1 MTSEQRPE
9 WWRRILSYEVRRKN
23 VSDRGNEKCGHLEW
37 EGAWGAPL
45 RQLGQ
50 ALTVQYQ
57 SHREANQGS
66 LEDSPA
72 SFQCPFFLTPCSF
85 SLLTKSILFLFLCSQ
100 PLSLSCSQSALTDW
114 LTHLLS
120 LRHQARPGA
129 TKVHRLWSEVIK
141 LNRRVEIECDGRISL
156 FPRDVYI

>member
-1 MTSEQRPE
+1 MGSTP
-9 WWRRILSYEVRRKN
+9 
-23 VSDRGNEKCGHLEW
+23 
-37 EGAWGAPL
+37 

-50 ALTVQYQ
+50 ALTVQCQ
-57 SHREANQGS
+57 SHRKADQGS

-85 SLLTKSILFLFLCSQ
+85 SLLTKSILFLFPCCQ
-100 PLSLSCSQSALTDW
+100 PLSPSCSQSALTDW

-141 LNRRVEIECDGRISL
+141 LNRRVEIECDGRISISQRCL
-156 FPRDVYI
+156 HLRRDDTFSQGINLEVEISDSKHRTSKGGLLPDAP